1 MTFARVALLA
11 AAVLGATAFS
21 APASAFNTDFRYLNN
36 KPYMNCI
43 KLFYYNGYMMPSGL
57 SPAGQAAYKEK
68 GRRMCNR
75 NYGYGN

>member
-1 MTFARVALLA
+1 MTLVRLA
-11 AAVLGATAFS
+11 FFAAVLSATAFS
-21 APASAFNTDFRYLNN
+21 APASAQNINYSFLGN
-36 KPYMNCI
+36 KPYMNCLR
-43 KLFYYNGYMMPSGL
+43 LFHYNGYMMPRGL